1 MIELIDI
8 FFNQYL
14 RIFFAIVFVGLIIF
28 SLYCSYYGKLKK
40 FLSFGGG
47 IKLYIIGMIK
57 RLNKN
62 IVIILMEATIP
73 NSFNLSLTEIGIVIH
88 ISSKARSSCEMGR
101 SGCQVPRTFV
111 TLLLS
116 IRHFALLP

>member
-40 FLSFGGG
+40 LLRFKNNNKKLKVHL
-47 IKLYIIGMIK
+47 IKK
-57 RLNKN
+57 K
-62 IVIILMEATIP
+62 
-73 NSFNLSLTEIGIVIH
+73 
-88 ISSKARSSCEMGR
+88 
-101 SGCQVPRTFV
+101 
-111 TLLLS
+111 
-116 IRHFALLP
+116 